1 VTNAGP
7 VFFDYPLHP
16 VYLSDRSPDLRL
28 FLRDAPQ
35 KKRFMIVSQEGLKEP
50 LAPLLQSLEKQLSGA
65 PLFLVPRGESRKNR
79 KEKAGLEDRLLA
91 AGADRQTVLVA
102 VGGGTVTD
110 LVGFTAGT
118 LQRGVAY
125 LSLPTTLLGMV
136 DASLGG
142 KTGVN
147 TPAGKNM
154 VGMFHP
160 PAAVFTVLSALRT
173 LPPRE
178 WRNGLAECLKHGL
191 LGNADYF
198 QWVADT
204 GLDEFRRDG
213 DSLRRLVQQS
223 VRLKMN
229 VAAGDPREAS
239 GSRHLLNLG
248 HTVAHALEQL
258 SGYRFPHGSAVA
270 CGLLWEAAA
279 ARADGYLSAGSL
291 EKVARAMK
299 RFGVLPAWTE
309 RTPEDILH
317 AARSDK
323 KNRDGTVRY
332 VPLGK
337 IGAPALPAPHTAILT
352 GKALEQGRRLL
363 TEIL

>member
-1 VTNAGP
+1 MTNAGP

-118 LQRGVAY
+118 LQR
-125 LSLPTTLLGMV
+125 
-136 DASLGG
+136 
-142 KTGVN
+142 
-147 TPAGKNM
+147 
-154 VGMFHP
+154 
-160 PAAVFTVLSALRT
+160 ALRT

-323 KNRDGTVRY
+323 K
-332 VPLGK
+332 
-337 IGAPALPAPHTAILT
+337 
-352 GKALEQGRRLL
+352 
-363 TEIL
+363 